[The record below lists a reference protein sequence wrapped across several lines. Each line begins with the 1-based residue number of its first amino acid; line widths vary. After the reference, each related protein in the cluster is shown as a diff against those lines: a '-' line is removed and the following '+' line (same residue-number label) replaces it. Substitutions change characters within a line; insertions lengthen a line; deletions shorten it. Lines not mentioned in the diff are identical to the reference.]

1 MPLRDGLQ
9 FHRRENCRVGG
20 QPEFSQIFAF
30 QMKADSL
37 ADIHRQVIQAGR
49 LRYHRKVETLG
60 HKLMLAFGYAYL
72 DRPLH
77 RCH

>member
-1 MPLRDGLQ
+1 
-9 FHRRENCRVGG
+9 
-20 QPEFSQIFAF
+20 
-30 QMKADSL
+30 MKADSL

-60 HKLMLAFGYAYL
+60 HELMLAFGYAYL
-72 DRPLH
+72 DRPFH